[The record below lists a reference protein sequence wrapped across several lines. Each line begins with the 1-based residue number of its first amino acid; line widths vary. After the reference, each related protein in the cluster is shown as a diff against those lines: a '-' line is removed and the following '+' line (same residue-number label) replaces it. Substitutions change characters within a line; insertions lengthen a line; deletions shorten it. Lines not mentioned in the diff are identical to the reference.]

1 MFSCVYLRGHVSRGD
16 LGAEIL
22 CPVVDWMYVRSWRTT
37 ALYLRFERLGACC
50 VYYQNIVDF
59 LCGVLEACLCIYL
72 LLWKLSESFC
82 KIVNFLLCLFDV

>member
-37 ALYLRFERLGACC
+37 ALYLRF
-50 VYYQNIVDF
+50 
-59 LCGVLEACLCIYL
+59 
-72 LLWKLSESFC
+72 
-82 KIVNFLLCLFDV
+82 

>member
-37 ALYLRFERLGACC
+37 ALYLRFERQEACC
-50 VYYQNIVDF
+50 VFIRILWIFCVGF
-59 LCGVLEACLCIYL
+59 WRRACAFT
-72 LLWKLSESFC
+72 SFC
-82 KIVNFLLCLFDV
+82 GNFLKVFVKL